1 MTAEIVTREDL
12 QLFRIQLLGD
22 LKELLK
28 SQPANVEKKWLKGR
42 DVKQL
47 LNISSNTLQ
56 GLRVSGKIRFS
67 RVGSILYYRYED
79 LQKLLDKNYV

>member
-42 DVKQL
+42 EVKQL